1 MFICTV
7 RAQTVRFA
15 GVLCLA
21 LAILFGVAV
30 IADAGA
36 AIVPPEETVETVSFS
51 RVKTDEDRL
60 KLLTD
65 LGWKTSGNIFK
76 AEWLRFWFPK
86 DLPETFDRV
95 LLGYNEIQKD
105 QGLDLTRYRK
115 KKVTRYTYEITN
127 YPDYEGRVY
136 ANLIVW
142 RGRVIAGDI
151 SSADPMGFVRGLEA
165 DPG

>member
-1 MFICTV
+1 MP
-7 RAQTVRFA
+7 
-15 GVLCLA
+15 G
-21 LAILFGVAV
+21 
-30 IADAGA
+30 
-36 AIVPPEETVETVSFS
+36 EEAVETVSFS

-60 KLLTD
+60 KLLSD
-65 LGWKTSGNIFK
+65 LGWKTTGEVVEEESFT
-76 AEWLRFWFPK
+76 
-86 DLPETFDRV
+86 LPETFDRV

-115 KKVTRYTYEITN
+115 KKVTRYTYEVTN
-127 YPDYEGRVY
+127 YPDYDGRVY

-142 RGRVIAGDI
+142 RGRVVAGDI

>member
-15 GVLCLA
+15 AVLCLA

-30 IADAGA
+30 IADAGVA
-36 AIVPPEETVETVSFS
+36 TVPPEETVETVSFS

-65 LGWKTSGNIFK
+65 LGWKTTG
-76 AEWLRFWFPK
+76 EVVEEERFT
-86 DLPETFDRV
+86 LPETFDRV

>member
-65 LGWKTSGNIFK
+65 LGWKTTGEVVEEESFTM
-76 AEWLRFWFPK
+76 
-86 DLPETFDRV
+86 PETFDRV

>member
-15 GVLCLA
+15 AVLCLA

-30 IADAGA
+30 VADAGA
-36 AIVPPEETVETVSFS
+36 VVPPEETVETVSFS

-65 LGWKTSGNIFK
+65 LGWKTTGEVVEEESFT
-76 AEWLRFWFPK
+76 
-86 DLPETFDRV
+86 LPETFDRV

-165 DPG
+165 DRG

>member
-65 LGWKTSGNIFK
+65 LGWKTTGEVVEEESFT
-76 AEWLRFWFPK
+76 R
-86 DLPETFDRV
+86 PETFDRV

>member
-65 LGWKTSGNIFK
+65 LGWKTTGEVVEEESFT
-76 AEWLRFWFPK
+76 
-86 DLPETFDRV
+86 LPETFDRV

-115 KKVTRYTYEITN
+115 KKVTRYTYEIAN

>member
-65 LGWKTSGNIFK
+65 LGWKTTGEVVEEESFT
-76 AEWLRFWFPK
+76 
-86 DLPETFDRV
+86 LPETFDRV

-105 QGLDLTRYRK
+105 QWLDLTRYRK

>member
-51 RVKTDEDRL
+51 SVKTDEHRL

-65 LGWKTSGNIFK
+65 LGWKTTGEVVEEESFT
-76 AEWLRFWFPK
+76 
-86 DLPETFDRV
+86 LPETFDRV

-127 YPDYEGRVY
+127 YPDYEVRVY

>member
-36 AIVPPEETVETVSFS
+36 AIVPPEETVVTVSFS

-65 LGWKTSGNIFK
+65 LGWKTTGEVVEEESFT
-76 AEWLRFWFPK
+76 
-86 DLPETFDRV
+86 LPETFDRV

>member
-65 LGWKTSGNIFK
+65 LGWKTTGEVVEEECFT
-76 AEWLRFWFPK
+76 
-86 DLPETFDRV
+86 LPETFDRV

>member
-21 LAILFGVAV
+21 LDILFGVAV

-65 LGWKTSGNIFK
+65 LGWKTTGEVVEEESFT
-76 AEWLRFWFPK
+76 
-86 DLPETFDRV
+86 LPETFDRV

>member
-65 LGWKTSGNIFK
+65 LGWKTTGEVVEEESFT
-76 AEWLRFWFPK
+76 
-86 DLPETFDRV
+86 LPETFDRV

-105 QGLDLTRYRK
+105 QGLDLIRYRK

>member
-15 GVLCLA
+15 GVLCIA
-21 LAILFGVAV
+21 LAILFGAAV
-30 IADAGA
+30 MVDAGVSA
-36 AIVPPEETVETVSFS
+36 VPSEEAVETVSFS

-60 KLLTD
+60 KLLSE
-65 LGWKTSGNIFK
+65 LGWKTTGEVVEEESFT
-76 AEWLRFWFPK
+76 
-86 DLPETFDRV
+86 LPETFDRV

-115 KKVTRYTYEITN
+115 KKVTRYTYEVTN

-142 RGRVIAGDI
+142 RGRVVAGDI

>member
-36 AIVPPEETVETVSFS
+36 AIVPPDETVETVSFS

-65 LGWKTSGNIFK
+65 LGWKTTGEVVEEESFT
-76 AEWLRFWFPK
+76 
-86 DLPETFDRV
+86 LPETFDRV

>member
-65 LGWKTSGNIFK
+65 LGWKTTGEVVEEESFT
-76 AEWLRFWFPK
+76 
-86 DLPETFDRV
+86 LPETFDRV

-151 SSADPMGFVRGLEA
+151 SSADPRGFVRGLEA

>member
-36 AIVPPEETVETVSFS
+36 AIVSPEETVETVSFS

-65 LGWKTSGNIFK
+65 LGWKTTGEVVEEESFT
-76 AEWLRFWFPK
+76 
-86 DLPETFDRV
+86 LPETFDRV

>member
-65 LGWKTSGNIFK
+65 LGWNTTGEVVEEESFT
-76 AEWLRFWFPK
+76 
-86 DLPETFDRV
+86 LPETFDRV

>member
-65 LGWKTSGNIFK
+65 LGWKTTGEVVEEESFT
-76 AEWLRFWFPK
+76 
-86 DLPETFDRV
+86 LPETFDRV

-105 QGLDLTRYRK
+105 QGLDLTRYRN

>member
-65 LGWKTSGNIFK
+65 LGWKTTGEVVEEENFT
-76 AEWLRFWFPK
+76 
-86 DLPETFDRV
+86 LPETFDRV

>member
-65 LGWKTSGNIFK
+65 LGWKTTGEVVEEESFT
-76 AEWLRFWFPK
+76 
-86 DLPETFDRV
+86 LPETFDRV

-165 DPG
+165 NPG

>member
-36 AIVPPEETVETVSFS
+36 AIVPPEKTVETVSFS

-65 LGWKTSGNIFK
+65 LGWKTTGEVVEEESFT
-76 AEWLRFWFPK
+76 
-86 DLPETFDRV
+86 LPETFDRV

>member
-51 RVKTDEDRL
+51 RVKTDVDRL

-65 LGWKTSGNIFK
+65 LGWNTTGEVVEEESFT
-76 AEWLRFWFPK
+76 
-86 DLPETFDRV
+86 LPETFDRV

-115 KKVTRYTYEITN
+115 KKVTRYTYESTN

>member
-21 LAILFGVAV
+21 LAVLFTLAV
-30 IADAGA
+30 MADAGELA
-36 AIVPPEETVETVSFS
+36 ARSDDAVETAGYA
-51 RVKTDEDRL
+51 RVKTDEARL
-60 KLLTD
+60 QLLSE
-65 LGWKTSGNIFK
+65 LGWQTTGEVVEEESFT
-76 AEWLRFWFPK
+76 
-86 DLPETFDRV
+86 LPETFDRV

-115 KKVTRYTYEITN
+115 KKVTRYTYEVTN
-127 YPDYEGRVY
+127 YPNYEGRVY

-151 SSADPMGFVRGLEA
+151 SSADPMGFVQGLEQ
-165 DPG
+165 DRG

>member
-65 LGWKTSGNIFK
+65 LGWKTTGEVVEEESFTM
-76 AEWLRFWFPK
+76 
-86 DLPETFDRV
+86 PETFDRV

-115 KKVTRYTYEITN
+115 KKVTR
-127 YPDYEGRVY
+127 
-136 ANLIVW
+136 
-142 RGRVIAGDI
+142 
-151 SSADPMGFVRGLEA
+151 
-165 DPG
+165 

>member
-65 LGWKTSGNIFK
+65 LGGKTTGAVVEEESFT
-76 AEWLRFWFPK
+76 
-86 DLPETFDRV
+86 LPETFDRV

>member
-21 LAILFGVAV
+21 LAVLFTLAV
-30 IADAGA
+30 MADAGELA
-36 AIVPPEETVETVSFS
+36 ARSDDAVETAGYA
-51 RVKTDEDRL
+51 RVKTDEARL
-60 KLLTD
+60 QLLSE
-65 LGWKTSGNIFK
+65 LGWQTTGEVVEEENFT
-76 AEWLRFWFPK
+76 
-86 DLPETFDRV
+86 LPETFDRV

-115 KKVTRYTYEITN
+115 KKVTRYTYEVTN
-127 YPDYEGRVY
+127 YPNYEGRVY

-151 SSADPMGFVRGLEA
+151 SSADPMGFVQGLEQ
-165 DPG
+165 DRG

>member
-65 LGWKTSGNIFK
+65 LGWKTTGEVVEEESFT
-76 AEWLRFWFPK
+76 
-86 DLPETFDRV
+86 LPETFDRV
-95 LLGYNEIQKD
+95 LLGCNEIQKD

>member
-21 LAILFGVAV
+21 LAVLFTLAV
-30 IADAGA
+30 MADAGELA
-36 AIVPPEETVETVSFS
+36 VRSEDAVETAGYAK
-51 RVKTDEDRL
+51 VKTDEARL
-60 KLLTD
+60 QLLSE
-65 LGWKTSGNIFK
+65 LGWQTTGEVVEEESFT
-76 AEWLRFWFPK
+76 
-86 DLPETFDRV
+86 LPDTFDRV

-115 KKVTRYTYEITN
+115 KKVTRYTYEVTN
-127 YPDYEGRVY
+127 YPHYEGRVY

-151 SSADPMGFVRGLEA
+151 SSADPMGFVQGLEQNR
-165 DPG
+165 G

>member
-30 IADAGA
+30 IADARA

-65 LGWKTSGNIFK
+65 LGWKTTGEVVEEESFT
-76 AEWLRFWFPK
+76 
-86 DLPETFDRV
+86 LPETFDRV

>member
-15 GVLCLA
+15 AVLCLA

-30 IADAGA
+30 IADAGVA
-36 AIVPPEETVETVSFS
+36 VVPPEETVETVSFS

-60 KLLTD
+60 KLLAD
-65 LGWKTSGNIFK
+65 LGWKTTGEVVEEESFT
-76 AEWLRFWFPK
+76 
-86 DLPETFDRV
+86 LPETFDRV

-165 DPG
+165 DQG

>member
-30 IADAGA
+30 IADSGA
-36 AIVPPEETVETVSFS
+36 AIVSPEETVETVSFS

-65 LGWKTSGNIFK
+65 LGWKTTGEVVEEESFT
-76 AEWLRFWFPK
+76 
-86 DLPETFDRV
+86 LPETFDRV